1 MKNDIT
7 KVAWYRGLVERCN
20 NEPDKVHTVFIENTG
35 LGPNEFRALLDDF
48 ASQLSLLPSNAKVMV
63 NLDGMVTDL
72 SKYKLLDNPGNV
84 VKASNWGDQFQ
95 RRDITQ
101 TQINDI
107 NMEVR
112 KADIDALLRRLSTKN
127 EDFSGL
133 PLVSDVSAEE
143 LEKIAMLSHEYT
155 HLPPTRA
162 KLEEEMPNYEEIQPA
177 SVEAKEETS
186 KPTNVFHFNQGTEKD
201 PKGMFDNNFFDTKV
215 YRKLCELCSRN
226 PKRLFKVYIDQGHL
240 DDEVFK
246 LYVRM
251 YHDRMN
257 REVLPNNLIV
267 DFSGAMDKAYEEYT
281 PEPFVDADK
290 EWFKEFKKECENNP
304 TVMCYKIVRQDNMPI
319 GEFLNYVFTMQ
330 ENLPENARIIRVINE
345 EDRKIPK
352 ELEERFKKVDFTV
365 TPPDEN
371 GEYKMFG
378 DDKLRERRKMV
389 DSKKLLPSQ
398 EEINDFL
405 NSAIMKQALERCKQD
420 PNRKVTLAISQD
432 GLSDIEFRKRLN
444 FLQYL
449 RMENLIPS
457 NLDFNVES
465 KLGVYEYKPDEP
477 KTMG

>member
-1 MKNDIT
+1 MKNDIRELP
-7 KVAWYRGLVERCN
+7 WYKGLVERCN
-20 NEPDKVHTVFIENTG
+20 NEPDKIHTVFVENG
-35 LGPNEFRALLDDF
+35 HLGPVEYQTLLDNLAD
-48 ASQLSLLPSNAKVMV
+48 QLDLLPRNAKVMV
-63 NLDGMVTDL
+63 NLDGMLTDL
-72 SKYKLLDNPGNV
+72 SKYKLLDKPVNVDLKANDWGN
-84 VKASNWGDQFQ
+84 QFQ

-101 TQINDI
+101 TEINDI

-112 KADIDALLRRLSTKN
+112 KADIDALIRRLSTKS
-127 EDFSGL
+127 EDFSAI
-133 PLVSDVSAEE
+133 PLVSDASPEE

-155 HLPPTRA
+155 HLPPTREI
-162 KLEEEMPNYEEIQPA
+162 LEKEMPNYEEIQPA
-177 SVEAKEETS
+177 SVEAKKETT
-186 KPTNVFHFNQGTEKD
+186 KPTNVFHFNQGTEKN
-201 PKGMFDNNFFDTKV
+201 PKGFDNNFFDTKV

-257 REVLPNNLIV
+257 REAMPNNLIV

-304 TVMCYKIVRQDNMPI
+304 TVMCYKIVRQENMPI

-345 EDRKIPK
+345 EDRKIPR

-378 DDKLRERRKMV
+378 NKLRERRKMAE
-389 DSKKLLPSQ
+389 SKKLLPSQ
-398 EEINDFL
+398 EEIDKFL
-405 NSAIMKQALERCKQD
+405 NNPMIRDAIKWCKD
-420 PNRKVTLAISQD
+420 NPNGKTSFVISQD

-449 RMENLIPS
+449 RMENLIPN